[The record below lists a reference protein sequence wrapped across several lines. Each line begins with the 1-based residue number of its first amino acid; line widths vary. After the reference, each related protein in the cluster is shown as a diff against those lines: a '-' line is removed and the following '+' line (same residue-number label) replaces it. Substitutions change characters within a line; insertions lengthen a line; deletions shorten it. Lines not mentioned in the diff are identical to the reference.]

1 MSTSDHEAR
10 GPSPVASEVSAPAG
24 PISFVRRREIEE
36 LHRELEISDTDG
48 QASMESIIKYRNAI
62 FAQYF
67 RERPEFA
74 LAWPDSLYIPS
85 DADFKNYWIASP
97 PASHRYR
104 YHWVNTV
111 NGQSAGSSA
120 SEATGHLFSWI
131 NVSSLKPSYIGFAGV
146 GVSIVPQATLSYVKV
161 SADID
166 AVTETR
172 WWFMPGTAAGF
183 ANFSYR
189 GTAYVAGWEVDP
201 VTGQWELLKPFGSR
215 TLFKSDESGQ
225 GGSAI
230 NSQVHAFND
239 LSVTLQLQGGHSYAI
254 GVAFE
259 TEITFDCRDRGG
271 RPYKRQP
278 GDDIKLWA
286 SIAGSVPSIT
296 VST

>member
-1 MSTSDHEAR
+1 MSTSDHEDK
-10 GPSPVASEVSAPAG
+10 GPSPVASEVGAPAG

-36 LHRELEISDTDG
+36 VHRELELPGPDSLPTP
-48 QASMESIIKYRNAI
+48 ASIAKYKDAI

-67 RERPEFA
+67 RERPEFT
-74 LAWPDSLYIPS
+74 LTWPDSLYIPS
-85 DADFKNYWIASP
+85 QADYKNYWIAAP

-104 YHWVNTV
+104 YHWVHTND
-111 NGQSAGSSA
+111 GKPAGSFA
-120 SEATGHLFSWI
+120 SEETGHLFSWV
-131 NVSSLKPSYIGFAGV
+131 NVSGLNPSYIGFAGT
-146 GVSIVPQATLSYVKV
+146 GVSLVPQATLSYVKV

-166 AVTETR
+166 TVTETR
-172 WWFMPGTAAGF
+172 WWFMPGTNAGI

-189 GTAYVAGWEVDP
+189 GTAYVGGWEVDP
-201 VTGQWELLKPFGSR
+201 VTGQWALLKPFGAR
-215 TLFKSDESGQ
+215 TLFTQEESGQ

-259 TEITFDCRDRGG
+259 AEITFDCRDRNG
-271 RPYKRQP
+271 RPYQKQP

-286 SIAGSVPSIT
+286 SIAGSVASIT
-296 VST
+296 VAT